1 MLGWG
6 GMGGVGGG
14 RSHAGKLLESL
25 SLFCYCCFSNFFL
38 FFFSPSAEKLTS
50 THETLIVGSKYI
62 VVFHFRLPPDDFKV
76 KARIHHGALPYN
88 LALRTLPP
96 GQDGDTRLAGRPGQT
111 DQNL

>member
-1 MLGWG
+1 MKGGMLGWG
-6 GMGGVGGG
+6 GRWGVGVM
-14 RSHAGKLLESL
+14 RANCWNP
-25 SLFCYCCFSNFFL
+25 FYCFAIVVFPS
-38 FFFSPSAEKLTS
+38 FFFFPSAEKFTS

-96 GQDGDTRLAGRPGQT
+96 GQAGDASLAGGPGQT